1 MQSQLRKGDTIKCSE
16 DEIVDVMTS
25 LQEEGIETDFMYE
38 KDGKRGYWLLIT
50 RVEPLGHNPYQ
61 E

>member
-1 MQSQLRKGDTIKCSE
+1 MEGILKKGDTIKCSK
-16 DEIVDVMTS
+16 DEIVDIMTS

-38 KDGKRGYWLLIT
+38 KDGEKGYWLVIT
-50 RVEPLGHNPYQ
+50 KVEPLGHNPYQ